1 MRISTNTIY
10 SQGGGRI
17 SDLTV
22 GLNRTQQQL
31 ASGRR
36 MLNPSDDPISA
47 ARSLV
52 ISQSDA
58 INDQYA
64 INRQSAKS
72 SITMSESALS
82 SVTDVLY
89 NVKTLVVQAGSGAL
103 SDENRKSIATELQ
116 ANFDQLLSLANSTDG
131 AGNYLFAG
139 YNNTSVPYVQ
149 SVAGVKFTGDQGQRF
164 LQVDSTRQ
172 LPVSDTGSEIFGNIR
187 TSTGQFN
194 SFANKSNLGSATIG
208 VTINPAAAIDLTGNS
223 YEVLFDDTGLNFS
236 ITNKNTGATVVP
248 STVYVSPH
256 SLTVDGMDIVLTDGT
271 NPIAAGDKFT
281 IQPANQD
288 IFGTIGDLINALKT
302 PITDAGVQTDYLA
315 ALDQANSNVEKSLSK
330 VLDSR
335 AVMGSSLKEI
345 DSLDNSG
352 SAVGLVFKEQLSKL
366 QDLDYAKAITELNQQ
381 QVTLQAAQQS
391 FIKTTSLSLFN
402 YIS

>member
-58 INDQYA
+58 INDQYT

-103 SDENRKSIATELQ
+103 SEENRKSIATELQ

-172 LPVSDTGSEIFGNIR
+172 LPVSDTGSDIFGNIR